1 MHNDLVAWLLT
12 NYGQEQMRPG
22 LDRISLAL
30 KDLLPSFTRTK
41 IITIAGTNGK
51 GETTLRLSELLKNKK
66 HFAWTSPHIERITE
80 RFRDEKGEISEG
92 ELRALIQDCHKKVQD
107 NGYELSF
114 YEFLFFVFC
123 SWAHQSDPDYLLLEV
138 GLGGR
143 LDAVNVFDADL
154 VLLPS
159 ISRDHQEIL
168 GSRYDL
174 ILKEKLGTLRPKTTL
189 IHFLHSNYL
198 KEKAKEFALSVGAK
212 CIPLE
217 KVSALDPSQF
227 SERNFLLAAA
237 AVCQLENREF
247 HPNEWA
253 LPHENLEHR
262 GEFFRGK
269 NDIVFFG
276 SHNVDGVRKLIQF
289 LKCGTYNFPR
299 PPYDAV
305 IVAFSKRDPRDLHI
319 MLRMFDRAGIG
330 KVIVTTFDHP
340 KALGVEI
347 VEGLAREEGLKFVK
361 DIESYVQGT
370 NKHQRLLVA
379 GSYYFLGEFKQRFC
393 TEH

>member
-1 MHNDLVAWLLT
+1 MQNDLVAWLLT

-30 KDLLPSFTRTK
+30 KDLLPSFKNTK

-51 GETTLRLSELLKNKK
+51 GETTLRLSALLKDKK
-66 HFAWTSPHIERITE
+66 LNVWTSPHIERITE

-92 ELRALIQDCHKKVQD
+92 ELRSIIEECHKKVQD
-107 NGYELSF
+107 FGYELSF

-123 SWAHQSDPDYLLLEV
+123 SWATKNNPEYLLLEV

-143 LDAVNVFDADL
+143 LDAVNVLDADL

-168 GSRYDL
+168 GNRYDL

-189 IHFLHSNYL
+189 IHFLHAKYL
-198 KEKAKEFALSVGAK
+198 KERADIFAHSVGAK
-212 CIPLE
+212 CVSLDDVTMLE
-217 KVSALDPSQF
+217 PSQF
-227 SERNFLLAAA
+227 SERNYLLAAA
-237 AVCQLENREF
+237 AVCHLEKRDF
-247 HPNEWA
+247 HPKEW
-253 LPHENLEHR
+253 PIPRENLEHR

-305 IVAFSKRDPRDLHI
+305 IVAFSKRDPRDLQI
-319 MLRMFDRAGIG
+319 MLRMFHRAGVG
-330 KVIVTTFDHP
+330 QVIVTTFDHP
-340 KALGVEI
+340 KAAGSEVVESL
-347 VEGLAREEGLKFVK
+347 VREEGLKFVK

-370 NKHQRLLVA
+370 NKRQRLLVA
-379 GSYYFLGEFKQRFC
+379 GSYYFLGQFKQRFC
-393 TEH
+393 SEH